1 VTWATGINL
10 KTGRPTVNPEARY
23 KNNAVS
29 VIPSNLGA
37 TNWPPSSYNPATGLV
52 YLRSLMSGAY
62 IYRADPDFKP
72 APVEIPPGERAHFNQ
87 GTSRGSGDIL
97 TSLPAIGPQGQGNVL
112 IAWDPVA
119 QKERWRGLAGGYN
132 HGGTLSTGGNLVF
145 VVLNTRL
152 LAYRA
157 DDGQQLLDF
166 DTGMWQ
172 MGPPMTY
179 MLDGTQYIAIAGGPT
194 GVTQQ
199 AGRGGAAAGRAGAN
213 AAVGQPVHAEGV
225 RTTPAGVSHLLVLK
239 LDGKASLPPSN

>member
-1 VTWATGINL
+1 
-10 KTGRPTVNPEARY
+10 
-23 KNNAVS
+23 
-29 VIPSNLGA
+29 
-37 TNWPPSSYNPATGLV
+37 
-52 YLRSLMSGAY
+52 MSGAY

-72 APVEIPPGERAHFNQ
+72 APVEIAPGERAQFNQ
-87 GTSRGSGDIL
+87 GTSRGSGDVL
-97 TSLPAIGPQGQGNVL
+97 ASLPAIGPQGKGNVL

-179 MLDGTQYIAIAGGPT
+179 MLDGTQYIAIAGGPS
-194 GVTQQ
+194 GVPQQ
-199 AGRGGAAAGRAGAN
+199 ASGGPSAGRAGATA
-213 AAVGQPVHAEGV
+213 AAVQPVHGPGE
-225 RTTPAGVSHLLVLK
+225 RTTPSGVSHLLVLK